1 MRRIVAAVIGV
12 IVALVILYVML
23 QASTPRTERAGEP
36 DTRCI
41 AARIGLPC
49 SS

>member
-1 MRRIVAAVIGV
+1 MRRTFGGIAVVVAV
-12 IVALVILYVML
+12 LVILYIVL
-23 QASTPRTERAGEP
+23 RAASPGPERAGEA
-36 DTRCI
+36 DTRCF

>member
-1 MRRIVAAVIGV
+1 MRRILAGIAVVVA
-12 IVALVILYVML
+12 ALVILYIVL
-23 QASTPRTERAGEP
+23 RAASPGPERAGEP

>member
-1 MRRIVAAVIGV
+1 MRRIVAAIVGV

-23 QASTPRTERAGEP
+23 QASAPRTDHGDEP